1 MNPGVETTAP
11 GAGGGGRLDHGWR
24 IVAALAVTQTIGYG
38 VLYYAFSVFLMPM
51 SRDLRATG
59 TQIAAALTLAVL
71 TTALCAPRAGRWLD
85 ALVVRRSRMPAAK
98 PGRRADLVREAVR
111 ARPFWFLVAAFTAH
125 GGGVA
130 VIGVLL
136 VTYLIHLGH
145 APVFAATVAGLLGVL
160 SVTGRVVTTG
170 LRRRWAAAPVAAAVF
185 AVQGLGALLLPVV
198 GESAA
203 GAIGCVLLFGI
214 GFGVGTITLPYLLAE
229 RYGSAA
235 YASLSGRIAM
245 FSGIRPGRLPSP
257 TIRHPSNKRCL
268 R

>member
-198 GESAA
+198 AGERGGGDRVRAA
-203 GAIGCVLLFGI
+203 VRDRVRRRYDHAPVPAGRAVRHRRLRQPVGADRDVLRHS
-214 GFGVGTITLPYLLAE
+214 PW
-229 RYGSAA
+229 
-235 YASLSGRIAM
+235 
-245 FSGIRPGRLPSP
+245 SP
-257 TIRHPSNKRCL
+257 TIAYD
-268 R
+268 